1 MGQDMLTLLVSLSD
15 VLFYIMIQ
23 IMHLSIQSWLF
34 AWSLL
39 AIDIDILHMTTLG
52 VLFSTDQSAKNLSN
66 REVFKTEQ
74 TLKSSSSTGQDIY
87 IFSIWLDDER

>member
-1 MGQDMLTLLVSLSD
+1 MINKYESGSLTNIVK
-15 VLFYIMIQ
+15 
-23 IMHLSIQSWLF
+23 HLSIQSWLF

-74 TLKSSSSTGQDIY
+74 TLRALARLVKTFIY
-87 IFSIWLDDER
+87 FPYDGKQ